1 MFLTISLVIFFLT
14 LCILFIPNSI
24 VIKLN
29 FKTQDIINIE
39 RLKGFENLL
48 HIKLFGIF
56 NVYTKQF
63 FIKNNE
69 SKNSSDNSNKE
80 KEGIPDVVK
89 KILKKAK
96 IDKFVLSLGFNLDN
110 PVANSYINASLNTIL
125 CLYIN
130 SNQEKFNLKNLYYQ
144 TYISNDLIFLNF
156 ESIIK
161 INLIDTIKVILKEK
175 INKTK
180 EKINNNKI
188 KNKEKERYV

>member
-63 FIKNNE
+63 FIKNND
-69 SKNSSDNSNKE
+69 SKNSNNNSNKE

-175 INKTK
+175 INNTK